1 MCTHA
6 IVWERDEGLKF
17 CSIGC
22 VRGGARGAG
31 GDEIRREGLSE
42 NWGKRKFKNEVS
54 ILVFHLGKIKEQR
67 EISSMLTLTLGTF
80 DSLTIITLRQ
90 VSVHRP

>member
-1 MCTHA
+1 MCAGEH
-6 IVWERDEGLKF
+6 G
-17 CSIGC
+17 
-22 VRGGARGAG
+22 GAG

-67 EISSMLTLTLGTF
+67 EISSMLTWTLGTF

-90 VSVHRP
+90 VSVHKHILAQALRFC

>member
-1 MCTHA
+1 MRVFKVLLDWMCA
-6 IVWERDEGLKF
+6 
-17 CSIGC
+17 
-22 VRGGARGAG
+22 RGSGGAG
-31 GDEIRREGLSE
+31 GDEIREGLSE

-67 EISSMLTLTLGTF
+67 EISLMLTLTLGTF

-90 VSVHRP
+90 VSVHKQILAQALRFC